1 MAKQAGAAT
10 NKLTTSIH
18 LGPLQQLEPQTQLHH
33 AAVLRRRV
41 SSGALLVGSP
51 PSGGVGR
58 GGTAVAACPSGGVL
72 PRLRLR
78 LVVVVVVVV
87 VVLVVLVV
95 VLRWFDSF
103 FIALCSIRH
112 GPGSLS
118 SRWNEWNVYVC
129 LYMSVSLCVDVCMC
143 VCLCVL
149 ICCDLHPKK
158 YLLSCILTTRTRAPN
173 HRVLQQHPTLLTST
187 VSLSHTHTHTHTHS
201 HTEPRQPSG
210 LGQRTVGRSGVA
222 ECSVPPPLAVACFSH
237 DE

>member
-87 VVLVVLVV
+87 VVLVV

-129 LYMSVSLCVDVCMC
+129 LYMC
-143 VCLCVL
+143 VCV
-149 ICCDLHPKK
+149 
-158 YLLSCILTTRTRAPN
+158 
-173 HRVLQQHPTLLTST
+173 
-187 VSLSHTHTHTHTHS
+187 
-201 HTEPRQPSG
+201 
-210 LGQRTVGRSGVA
+210 
-222 ECSVPPPLAVACFSH
+222 
-237 DE
+237 